1 LSLTVQS
8 LDSVQRSVQRSTQKT
23 IAQSG
28 DCSGAATATAGAT
41 PAAVPGNLWVAG
53 GTPRRGTD
61 IPDRPSSSASAR
73 HAGAQARSLGGAGM
87 ASVLG
92 GRDGAA
98 QAAPSPRSG
107 LRLRQERPLTAK
119 IGSGGDGGNGGGN
132 SGGGDGDGGGSR
144 VSRPVT
150 DAIGA
155 GGRGAV
161 EFGHRAAFLQRPGSA
176 HSARSTRPW

>member
-8 LDSVQRSVQRSTQKT
+8 LDSVQRSTPKT

-28 DCSGAATATAGAT
+28 DRTGAGGTTAGAT
-41 PAAVPGNLWVAG
+41 PAAVPGNLWAAG

-107 LRLRQERPLTAK
+107 HRLRQERPLTAK
-119 IGSGGDGGNGGGN
+119 IGSGGDGNGGGN
-132 SGGGDGDGGGSR
+132 SGGGDGDGGWSR